1 MNVLM
6 QKMAEGQTVLGSF
19 VSINSPD
26 MVEIMGISGFDFAVF
41 DTEHGP
47 MNPQGLGN
55 LFRSSELRG
64 MVPVARATNSDPT
77 TILRVL
83 DVGAKAIHI
92 PQVNSVEA
100 AENVSR
106 AARYFPR
113 GTRGMA
119 MPRSALYGAVPPAEY
134 RSQANEDVLVIPHCE
149 NVLALNVL
157 EGIAAVEGVDM
168 VFLGPFDMSQSLGI
182 PGQID
187 HPRMDEVR
195 QRVLS
200 VMADAGKPAGT
211 FVTSIE
217 EAKLRREQGFRYL
230 AYGVDARIFGAACR
244 DIVQALS

>member
-1 MNVLM
+1 MNTLKDALN
-6 QKMAEGQTVLGSF
+6 QGQTVLGSF

-26 MVEIMGISGFDFAVF
+26 LVEIMGISGFDFAIF

-47 MNPQGLGN
+47 MNPQGLAN
-55 LFRSSELRG
+55 LFRSAELRG
-64 MVPVARATNSDPT
+64 MVPVARVTNSDPT
-77 TILRVL
+77 TILRTL

-119 MPRSALYGAVPPAEY
+119 MPRSASYGALQPDEY
-134 RSQANEDVLVIPHCE
+134 RRQANEDVMVIPHCE
-149 NVLALNVL
+149 NILALNVL
-157 EGIAAVEGVDM
+157 EGIAAVEGIDM

-182 PGQID
+182 PGQIS

-195 QRVLS
+195 ERVLS
-200 VMADAGKPAGT
+200 VIADAGKPAGT

-230 AYGVDARIFGAACR
+230 AYGVDARIFGAACKS
-244 DIVQALS
+244 IVQALA